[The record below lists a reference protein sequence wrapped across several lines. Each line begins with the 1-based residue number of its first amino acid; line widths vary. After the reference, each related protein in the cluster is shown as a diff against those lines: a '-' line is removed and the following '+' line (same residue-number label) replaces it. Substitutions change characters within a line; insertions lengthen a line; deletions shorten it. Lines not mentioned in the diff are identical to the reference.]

1 MIAAVALSVGL
12 GVGLVWLVA
21 TLVPARPNIPAD
33 IDRWERDRARTHT
46 ARTKTAPR
54 LFTLAADTM
63 ARRGVEFP
71 GLQRDLAITGRK
83 PEEFVTRTAIL
94 VLAGLLVPA
103 ALGVVATL
111 GGLGLPIEIP
121 VLVSLFGGAAAGIA
135 SIAQLYEEA
144 KEARRDFRRSLSVY
158 LDLVALQLAAG
169 RGHPEALP
177 AAAKI
182 CHGWAFQRLDD
193 ALLRARQAG
202 ITPWEALADLGREYG
217 IEQLETLGGALML
230 VGDEG
235 AKVRNSLNARAETL
249 RNQRIEDEREVA
261 TQRSKSMSFA
271 QVLVV
276 VVFIAYLF
284 YPTAVILIHT

>member
-1 MIAAVALSVGL
+1 MIAAFALSAGVGL
-12 GVGLVWLVA
+12 GLVWLA
-21 TLVPARPNIPAD
+21 AALVPARPNIPAD
-33 IDRWERDRARTHT
+33 IDRWERGRARAHNTG
-46 ARTKTAPR
+46 AKAPR
-54 LFTLAADTM
+54 LFTLAANTLS
-63 ARRGVEFP
+63 RHGIEFP
-71 GLQRDLAITGRK
+71 GLQRDLAITGRT
-83 PEEFVTRTAIL
+83 PEDFAPRAALL
-94 VLAGLLVPA
+94 VLAGFLVPA
-103 ALGVVATL
+103 MLGVVATL
-111 GGLGLPIEIP
+111 GGLGLPVEIP
-121 VLVSLFGGAAAGIA
+121 ALVCLFGAAAAGVA
-135 SIAQLYEEA
+135 AVAQLREEA
-144 KEARRDFRRSLSVY
+144 KQARRDFRRSLSVY

-202 ITPWEALADLGREYG
+202 VTPWEALADLGREYG

-261 TQRSKSMSFA
+261 EQRSKSMSFA

>member
-1 MIAAVALSVGL
+1 MIAAIALSTGIGL
-12 GVGLVWLVA
+12 GLVWLVGA
-21 TLVPARPNIPAD
+21 LVPARPNIPAD
-33 IDRWERDRARTHT
+33 IDRWERARSRTQTRAATST
-46 ARTKTAPR
+46 PR
-54 LFTLAADTM
+54 LFTFAANTM
-63 ARRGVEFP
+63 ARHGIEFP
-71 GLQRDLAITGRK
+71 SLQRDLAITGRS
-83 PEEFVTRTAIL
+83 PEEFVPRAAML
-94 VLAGLLVPA
+94 VLAGFLVPA
-103 ALGVVATL
+103 VLGVVASL
-111 GGLGLPIEIP
+111 GGLGLPVEIP
-121 VLVSLFGGAAAGIA
+121 VLVCLFGGTTAGVAAV
-135 SIAQLYEEA
+135 AQLREEA
-144 KEARRDFRRSLSVY
+144 KQARRDFRRSLSVY

-182 CHGWAFQRLDD
+182 CHGWAFQRLGD

-235 AKVRNSLNARAETL
+235 AKVRNSLTARAETL

-261 TQRSKSMSFA
+261 TQRSRSMSFA
-271 QVLVV
+271 QVMVV

-284 YPTAVILIHT
+284 YPTSVILIHT